1 MEMVGHDYHFM
12 ANDVGEF
19 VMRFAIPFL
28 HHASCVVQYHFVV
41 LDFTKQTFAVLCA
54 NGDEIQAFRCIIVT
68 FQADG
73 TAVMDFWVIVGHGM
87 FVGFS

>member
-19 VMRFAIPFL
+19 FLRLAIPFF
-28 HHASCVVQYHFVV
+28 HHATGVVQYHFVV
-41 LDFTKQTFAVLCA
+41 FDFTEQTFAVLRA
-54 NGDEIQAFRCIIVT
+54 NGDEIQAFRGVIVT
-68 FQADG
+68 FQANG
-73 TAVMDFWVIVGHGM
+73 TAVMDFWVIVGHGI